1 MQYGDRNGFPTPIQ
15 PPRDCPAGT
24 PPPPGGQSQNFWT
37 VAFFLDSLCRVTTC
51 AHGSKGVQPKRSRP
65 DPRIGENAGENKVHL
80 LDRYLAQM
88 DWPPRGDNSA
98 LGATEIH
105 RFAAI
110 VENEAGRI
118 PSIAAPRLSL
128 QLFYR
133 RIPCGSRERELRFR
147 FRLCQQRQYVRRG
160 CSGGPWAIPRDG
172 RFGGK

>member
-1 MQYGDRNGFPTPIQ
+1 MKTKSIYWIAIL
-15 PPRDCPAGT
+15 PR
-24 PPPPGGQSQNFWT
+24 WT
-37 VAFFLDSLCRVTTC
+37 
-51 AHGSKGVQPKRSRP
+51 G
-65 DPRIGENAGENKVHL
+65 L
-80 LDRYLAQM
+80 LE
-88 DWPPRGDNSA
+88 ST
-98 LGATEIH
+98 ATEIH

-110 VENEAGRI
+110 VENEAGRM
-118 PSIAAPRLSL
+118 PAIAAPRLSL